1 MKVEIKEDKII
12 VKRNKKGGIKLR
24 VVRGSLSSINCHG
37 DCDLY
42 YPYKNSLCSGFF
54 HLCDYL
60 RDNGLVYGD
69 FLFKLEGK
77 ERSKNV

>member
-12 VKRNKKGGIKLR
+12 VKRNKKGGTKLR
-24 VVRGSLSSINCHG
+24 TVRGSLSSINCHG

-42 YPYKNSLCSGFF
+42 SHQNSLCSGFF

-60 RDNGLVYGD
+60 RENGLMNTNFY
-69 FLFKLEGK
+69 FKI
-77 ERSKNV
+77 R